1 MQVPFK
7 FQARSVTSA
16 APNLRQGTHF
26 SAAVLQ
32 QDVDVLLVLEMVIKV
47 HDVFVV
53 QRSVQLDFSVNLA
66 ENNNKQRINKR
77 VTKLRL

>member
-1 MQVPFK
+1 MQW
-7 FQARSVTSA
+7 QSA
-16 APNLRQGTHF
+16 APNLRQGTHL

-32 QDVDVLLVLEMVIKV
+32 QDVDVLLVLEMVVKV

-66 ENNNKQRINKR
+66 ENNNNNKQRINKR